1 MRIDALQCSR
11 WDRETFEELRA
22 GGLDCVVVTA
32 AFWENARETL
42 DRLGEWCDRVRAH
55 GDLVALAAGVD
66 EVDAIAASGRTALVL
81 GFQNSAPFDDSI
93 RLVEVFARL
102 GVRVVQL
109 TYNNQNAVGGGCYEP
124 ADSGLT
130 RFGAELV
137 DELNRCG
144 MLIDLSH
151 VGPRTSLDAI
161 ACSAGPVAIT
171 HAVPAD
177 FHEHPRNKS
186 ADVLRA
192 LAERGGVLGCAIYP
206 PLIGGRDVTIERWSE
221 MVARTVEAIGVEH
234 VGVGTDMTRKCT
246 EQDLRW
252 MRAGRWTRTEDFG
265 AGRPGDTSVPV
276 WPDWFSSPRDFPAL
290 EGALRERGFEGRE
303 TELVLGGNWRR
314 LFARA
319 WAPPTSSNPGAKRK

>member
-11 WDRETFEELRA
+11 WDREVFQELRD

-42 DRLGEWCDRVRAH
+42 DALAEWFDLVRVH
-55 GDLVALAAGVD
+55 DDLVALASTV
-66 EVDAIAASGRTALVL
+66 EEIDAIAASGRTALVL
-81 GFQNSAPFDDSI
+81 GFQNTASFDDSI
-93 RLVEVFARL
+93 RLVDVFARL

-109 TYNNQNAVGGGCYEP
+109 TYNNQNAVGGGCYE
-124 ADSGLT
+124 AVDGGLT
-130 RFGAELV
+130 RFGGEMV

-144 MLIDLSH
+144 VLIDLSH
-151 VGPRTSLDAI
+151 VAERTSLDAI
-161 ACSAGPVAIT
+161 ARSAGPVAIT

-186 ADVLRA
+186 AEVLRA
-192 LAERGGVLGCAIYP
+192 LAERDGVLGCAIYP

-221 MVARTVEAIGVEH
+221 MVARTAEAIGVEH

-246 EQDLRW
+246 DQDLRW
-252 MRAGRWTRTEDFG
+252 MRNGRWTRGEDFG
-265 AGRPGDTSVPV
+265 AGRPGDTSMPV
-276 WPDWFSSPRDFPAL
+276 WPDWFSSPSDFPAL
-290 EGALRERGFEGRE
+290 AGALRERGFEEHE

-314 LFARA
+314 LFAVA
-319 WAPPTSSNPGAKRK
+319 WGPTSSNRRVERA